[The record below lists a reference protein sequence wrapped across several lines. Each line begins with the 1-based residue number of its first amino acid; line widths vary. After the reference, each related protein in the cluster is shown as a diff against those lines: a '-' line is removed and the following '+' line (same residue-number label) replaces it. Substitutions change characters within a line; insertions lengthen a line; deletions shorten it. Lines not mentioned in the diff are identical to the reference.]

1 MNWLDLILLVILAG
15 GGYYGVKTG
24 LVTAGCTA
32 IGIVVGVLLAGQIS
46 DDVGERLTE
55 SISNDTLVTFISYA
69 IIIGAIT
76 AASRVFGSIVRKI
89 VSILFLGW
97 ADNIGGLVLGMLAGA
112 AISGALITGLAR
124 LAYDF
129 EVPGGKITGEVVESV
144 VPIAEAKASL
154 EDTLVGSSLV
164 HFYINLTDSLPA
176 DSLGFVPSDFQT
188 ALDILEQAIVEAD
201 VGSRS

>member
-32 IGIVVGVLLAGQIS
+32 IGVVVGVLLAGQIS

-176 DSLGFVPSDFQT
+176 DSLGFVPSDFQM

>member
-15 GGYYGVKTG
+15 GGYYGVRTG
-24 LVTAGCTA
+24 LVTSGCTA

-46 DDVGERLTE
+46 DDVGERLTD

-89 VSILFLGW
+89 VSMLFLGW

-144 VPIAEAKASL
+144 VPIAEAKAWL
-154 EDTLVGSSLV
+154 EDTLVGSYLV
-164 HFYINLTDSLPA
+164 PFYINLTDSLPA

-201 VGSRS
+201 VGPRS